1 MLRLSTH
8 VALQQHG
15 VVRWLREPVF
25 LDLLRI
31 IAIAL
36 ALVVGIEAWRHL

>member
-1 MLRLSTH
+1 M
-8 VALQQHG
+8 
-15 VVRWLREPVF
+15 RWLREPVF
-25 LDLLRI
+25 VDLLRI

>member
-1 MLRLSTH
+1 M
-8 VALQQHG
+8 
-15 VVRWLREPVF
+15 RWLREPLFV
-25 LDLLRI
+25 DLLRI